1 MGDYVKKDRKGTMWK
16 ENNCKV
22 VWKGSIHHKA
32 NADDPYDN
40 GQDKYYSILKTVMKD
55 KYGNS
60 KSKFELVQS
69 VGLLYLKDDKFNSG
83 NPPDIG
89 GPVTVDL
96 GDGKTV
102 SQKFGGW
109 LQTNEEKGTQ
119 YLSVGLVDSYKNKEE
134 DQSQDEEMFP
144 PSQDF
149 DDDQVPF

>member
-1 MGDYVKKDRKGTMWK
+1 MGEYVKKDRKGTMWK

-22 VWKGSIHHKA
+22 VWKGSMHHKE
-32 NADDPYDN
+32 NPEDPNDR

-55 KYGNS
+55 KYGNE

-69 VGLLYLKDDKFNSG
+69 VGLLYLKDDNFNTNG
-83 NPPDIG
+83 NPPAIG

-96 GDGKTV
+96 GSGQTV
-102 SQKFGGW
+102 GQKFGGW

-119 YLSVGLVDSYKNKEE
+119 YLSVGLVDSNRNKEATSE
-134 DQSQDEEMFP
+134 DEIFP